1 MGKMPGGEPPGCGD
15 GHGAAAMGGAGG
27 ERARVGGVDRECSR
41 VGHVRSGR
49 VDSKDVYRRLSPTRA
64 RGNVTGI
71 VCVCSRRVQVE
82 GLIRLRSS
90 QRARFDTREMM
101 ALRMTSALGA
111 RATVAGTKVR
121 AREASAARPTAA
133 RGRASS
139 VSVRA
144 AVDPTVAYAVAQQDL
159 FFAAL
164 VAGECA
170 YQQGNLPADFK
181 GRPEFK
187 DIALPCGLLVGSF
200 LAIQTDNGIVT
211 PGGLVLGAAA
221 CGLAGKMFLDR
232 FDAIDDDGMDWPGP
246 RVFPGTGILFALFA
260 FLANVE
266 ALPRIMGSA

>member
-1 MGKMPGGEPPGCGD
+1 M
-15 GHGAAAMGGAGG
+15 
-27 ERARVGGVDRECSR
+27 
-41 VGHVRSGR
+41 
-49 VDSKDVYRRLSPTRA
+49 
-64 RGNVTGI
+64 
-71 VCVCSRRVQVE
+71 
-82 GLIRLRSS
+82 
-90 QRARFDTREMM
+90 
-101 ALRMTSALGA
+101 
-111 RATVAGTKVR
+111 
-121 AREASAARPTAA
+121 
-133 RGRASS
+133 
-139 VSVRA
+139 
-144 AVDPTVAYAVAQQDL
+144 
-159 FFAAL
+159 